1 MTETLTDILLIT
13 AVINLFLI
21 AVLTLAVIARITGR
35 RLPPVT
41 PRGGARKGGK
51 KGGVGTTDSSANRTK
66 AGTISE

>member
-41 PRGGARKGGK
+41 PRGGGRKGGK
-51 KGGVGTTDSSANRTK
+51 KGGVGADSSANRTK